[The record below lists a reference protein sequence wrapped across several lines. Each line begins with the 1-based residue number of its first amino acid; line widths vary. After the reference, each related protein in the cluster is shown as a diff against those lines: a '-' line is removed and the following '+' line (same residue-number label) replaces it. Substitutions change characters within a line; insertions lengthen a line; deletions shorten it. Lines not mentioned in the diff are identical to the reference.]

1 MLGGA
6 ARIAVG
12 SLFLPQRMG
21 AMSKS
26 IFCGL
31 GVGHGRAFSIL
42 GSGVV
47 GRSSISSLLG
57 CSSSGRVM
65 TVAMRGER
73 APMMGRCP
81 AALVSFRSVSS
92 GGGPSGGGAGG
103 GAGDGGAGQQQ
114 RRGDTGGGG
123 GHVGKEQEQLHIR
136 MAAKRAREEA
146 KRARIKSTVWY
157 MLGVT
162 CFTISMTY
170 ASVPLYRIFCQKTGF
185 AGTVKDK
192 DDVRDPPTLHTRPC
206 LSRILPPPWPLRRG
220 CARPSSVTAHGTAC
234 SPSRHP
240 ANSRHAVATGQV

>member
-12 SLFLPQRMG
+12 SLLLPQRMR
-21 AMSKS
+21 AMPKY

-31 GVGHGRAFSIL
+31 SAGHGRAFSIL

-47 GRSSISSLLG
+47 GRRSRFSSLPG
-57 CSSSGRVM
+57 CSSSGGVM
-65 TVAMRGER
+65 SVAMRGKW
-73 APMMGRCP
+73 APMMGKCP

-92 GGGPSGGGAGG
+92 GSSPAGGGVEG

-114 RRGDTGGGG
+114 RREGTGGGG
-123 GHVGKEQEQLHIR
+123 DNVGREQEQLHMR

-192 DDVRDPPTLHTRPC
+192 DDVQDPPKIHMHQC
-206 LSRILPPPWPLRRG
+206 LSSHYPFTLAP
-220 CARPSSVTAHGTAC
+220 ARST
-234 SPSRHP
+234 
-240 ANSRHAVATGQV
+240 